1 MGARLLLGKSNFDI
15 RRLVGLALFWLGALT
30 LAGHLGKTGVS
41 IALFDVHPMAIE
53 YLDVIP
59 TITLCIGIILFS
71 LYLLFHI
78 SYAQVVQ
85 SMGKNAKRA
94 YQKQVEVL
102 NSLGPDPKAQK
113 KLAKMKEDLKKEK
126 EFDKFAKKQEELES
140 KIEKLKKNKES
151 GIRTQES
158 GGAAKKPDS

>member
-1 MGARLLLGKSNFDI
+1 
-15 RRLVGLALFWLGALT
+15 
-30 LAGHLGKTGVS
+30 
-41 IALFDVHPMAIE
+41 MAIE